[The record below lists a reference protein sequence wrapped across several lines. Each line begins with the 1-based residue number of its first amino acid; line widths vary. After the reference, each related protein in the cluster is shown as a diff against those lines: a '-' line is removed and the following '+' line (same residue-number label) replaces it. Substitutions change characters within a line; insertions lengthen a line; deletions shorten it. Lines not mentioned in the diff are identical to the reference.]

1 MKNTNIDFKDIYD
14 YILNYY
20 LLPEEAYYFLKMEG
34 ADENFVPKRNGDIEY
49 LNTSVNFIK
58 AMRNSNKLSDLP
70 ESFLTRLADMDNKSV
85 LNLLNICY
93 FPLNIKNKEYL
104 NCIKEFYDFFK
115 NPSIDYGEHKY
126 EVIKNYLNDNSNL
139 SVFFKTIMAVDMNI
153 LSNDASTLE
162 SMLEQA
168 NIKDIESYFINKKID
183 LDKFNKRAFLHQL
196 KYVKNIYL
204 NDKNK
209 TL

>member
-1 MKNTNIDFKDIYD
+1 MKNKNIDFKDMYN
-14 YILNYY
+14 YVLNYY

-34 ADENFVPKRNGDIEY
+34 ADENLVPKRNGDIEY
-49 LNTSVNFIK
+49 LNTSINFIK
-58 AMRNSNKLSDLP
+58 AMNNQNKLDELPETFLERLNELSNKSLI
-70 ESFLTRLADMDNKSV
+70 
-85 LNLLNICY
+85 NLLNICY
-93 FPLNIKNKEYL
+93 FPLNIKNKDYL
-104 NCIKEFYDFFK
+104 NCFKEFYDFFK
-115 NPSIDYGEHKY
+115 NPNIDYGEHKY

-139 SVFFKTIMAVDMNI
+139 SVFFKTVMAIDMNI

-168 NIKDIESYFINKKID
+168 NIKDIENYFINKKINID
-183 LDKFNKRAFLHQL
+183 RFNKRVFIQQL
-196 KYVKNIYL
+196 KYIKNIYL

>member
-1 MKNTNIDFKDIYD
+1 MKNKNIDFKDMYN
-14 YILNYY
+14 YVLNYY

-34 ADENFVPKRNGDIEY
+34 ADENLVPKRNGDIEY
-49 LNTSVNFIK
+49 LNTSINFIK
-58 AMRNSNKLSDLP
+58 AMNNQNKLDELPETFLERLNELSNKSLI
-70 ESFLTRLADMDNKSV
+70 
-85 LNLLNICY
+85 NLLNICY
-93 FPLNIKNKEYL
+93 FPHNIKNKDYL
-104 NCIKEFYDFFK
+104 NCFKEFYDFFK
-115 NPSIDYGEHKY
+115 NPNIDYGEHKY

-139 SVFFKTIMAVDMNI
+139 SVFFKTVMAIDMNI

-168 NIKDIESYFINKKID
+168 NIKDIENYFINKKINID
-183 LDKFNKRAFLHQL
+183 RFNKRVFIQQL
-196 KYVKNIYL
+196 KYIKNIYL